1 VAHPELSKP
10 EAADGCHAWHPP
22 ALLLPQACVADATII
37 AGLSPPLRA
46 DTKGESMQQHQR

>member
-1 VAHPELSKP
+1 MAQPELSKH

-22 ALLLPQACVADATII
+22 ALLLPQACVADATIT

-46 DTKGESMQQHQR
+46 DTKGESMQQHQH